1 MQGEEKGAPRGWPV
15 LDETPLHDFQ
25 VFRARSIRARSPED
39 GSEHTFHVADA
50 PDGVL
55 VIALAVDGRMVMVRQ
70 WRHPLQCVTLEL
82 PAGIVEEGEAPEA
95 GAARE
100 LREET
105 GYEGD
110 APRLL
115 GSVALNPSWQTT
127 RLHTVLIT
135 NARPVG
141 EKELDEG
148 EDTRVCLLRPGELRD
163 RVLRGDADS
172 APVATALALW
182 EWSGRPGA
190 GADG

>member
-1 MQGEEKGAPRGWPV
+1 MPGEEKGAPRGWPV
-15 LDETPLHDFQ
+15 LDDTPLRDFD
-25 VFRARSIRARSPED
+25 VFRARRIRARSPED

-55 VIALAVDGRMVMVRQ
+55 VVALAPDGRMVMVRQ
-70 WRHPLQCVTLEL
+70 WRHPLQRVTLEL

-95 GAARE
+95 AAARE

-105 GYEGD
+105 GYQGD
-110 APRLL
+110 EARLL
-115 GSVALNPSWQTT
+115 GSVVLNPSWQTT
-127 RLHTVLIT
+127 RLHTVLIA

-141 EKELDEG
+141 EKDLDEG
-148 EDTRVCLLRPGELRD
+148 EDTRVCLLRPDELRG
-163 RVLRGDADS
+163 RVLSGDADS

-190 GADG
+190 GENG